1 MDEITTEIVDQ
12 IAQVRKGGETNM
24 FDRNYVQVI
33 AFGLDFH
40 ALVVWLEFNKS
51 SYFKLLE
58 ELGNVVRRHELD
70 SPNETKT
77 CSICSIDCGGAHGTN
92 NCY

>member
-24 FDRNYVQVI
+24 MDRNTVQVI
-33 AFGLDFH
+33 ANDLSFF
-40 ALVVWLEFNKS
+40 ALVVWIEFNKN

-58 ELGNVVRRHELD
+58 ELGKVGRNELD

-77 CSICSIDCGGAHGTN
+77 CSICSIDCGGAHGAN

>member
-24 FDRNYVQVI
+24 MDRNKVQII
-33 AFGLDFH
+33 ANDLGFD
-40 ALVVWLEFNKS
+40 ALVVWIEFNKS

-58 ELGNVVRRHELD
+58 ELDNVVRRRELD
-70 SPNETKT
+70 SPNEK
-77 CSICSIDCGGAHGTN
+77 GL
-92 NCY
+92 

>member
-24 FDRNYVQVI
+24 MDRNMVQVI
-33 AFGLDFH
+33 AFDQSFD
-40 ALVVWLEFNKS
+40 ALVVWIEFNKV

-58 ELGNVVRRHELD
+58 ELGKNRRHELD

-77 CSICSIDCGGAHGTN
+77 CSVCSIDCGGAHGAN
-92 NCY
+92 NYY

>member
-40 ALVVWLEFNKS
+40 ALVVWIESNKS

-58 ELGNVVRRHELD
+58 ELGNVRRRELD

-77 CSICSIDCGGAHGTN
+77 CSICHIDCGGAHGAKH
-92 NCY
+92 YY

>member
-1 MDEITTEIVDQ
+1 MDEITTEIVEQ

-33 AFGLDFH
+33 AFGLNFH
-40 ALVVWLEFNKS
+40 ALVVWIEFNKS

-58 ELGNVVRRHELD
+58 ELGNVRRRELD

-77 CSICSIDCGGAHGTN
+77 CSICHIDCGGAHGAKH
-92 NCY
+92 YY